1 MWKRTPEHVQKRELK
16 RYKKQLDKLDLLYIP
31 DSSLITLNKTNEE
44 SEQME
49 DTFENLITC
58 ASCRLSKHSNS
69 FTRKS
74 LIKSMNSKPLCT
86 KRPIEDDDQS
96 EINSQNE
103 VINQLLKP
111 KLNQTNQQP
120 NVTAFVITNQLNSN
134 ENICN
139 ECWIYWKKYGGFK
152 SNQYETNFTNCK
164 FTPKKK
170 IDSLK

>member
-1 MWKRTPEHVQKRELK
+1 
-16 RYKKQLDKLDLLYIP
+16 LDLLYIP